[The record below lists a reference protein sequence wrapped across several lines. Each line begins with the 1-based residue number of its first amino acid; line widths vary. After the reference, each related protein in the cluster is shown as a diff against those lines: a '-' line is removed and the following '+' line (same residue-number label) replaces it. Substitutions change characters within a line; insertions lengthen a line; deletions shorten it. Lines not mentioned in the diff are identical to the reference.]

1 MFEISTELRFSSAHH
16 LNNYEGPCENVHGHN
31 WIVKA
36 YTRCNELN
44 EIGLGIDFKDLQ
56 KALKN
61 ILKTLD
67 HRDLNRIFEPLK
79 INPSSE
85 NIAKYIY
92 TELSKKVNNAQ
103 CRISRIDVQETPG
116 NSASYFEND

>member
-36 YTRCNELN
+36 YARCSKLN
-44 EIGLGIDFKDLQ
+44 EIGLGIDFKDLER
-56 KALKN
+56 ALKS
-61 ILKTLD
+61 ILETLD
-67 HRDLNRIFEPLK
+67 HRDLNTLFEPKKL
-79 INPSSE
+79 NPSSE
-85 NIAKYIY
+85 NIAKYIFS
-92 TELSKKVNNAQ
+92 ELSKKINNSQ

-116 NSASYFEND
+116 NCASYLEND